1 MENVDDSD
9 GNNRIG
15 KSSVSTPPAK
25 ERRKP
30 FFKKVF
36 KLLFTFKSRLILFF
50 ELKSLKTY
58 LLMMW
63 CLLCVL

>member
-30 FFKKVF
+30 FFKKV
-36 KLLFTFKSRLILFF
+36 LRNLIEFVF
-50 ELKSLKTY
+50 E
-58 LLMMW
+58 
-63 CLLCVL
+63 